1 MSVYVRNPLAS
12 YGGPEE
18 KISLK
23 LQEAMNDDINH
34 DENRRICKFS
44 DQMKI
49 THFWEDWQLEGTI
62 LKCLSRGSFDS
73 E

>member
-49 THFWEDWQLEGTI
+49 THF
-62 LKCLSRGSFDS
+62 
-73 E
+73 